1 MTKKE
6 LVELLED
13 LPDDIEL
20 YKVDY
25 NDYDGPEISA
35 LDLPSVRF
43 FIKTDTWGKKQTTK
57 EVVVFSERSERTI
70 ENFVEKSLYEKRAR
84 ETDQMNEVLKGSD
97 FVVKFAMYSSYI
109 TCPNLFNTGDDS
121 YPFRVR
127 DDGLI
132 QVSLGDEKERNK
144 YFPIKDLLKELTERR
159 EKLKEWYRSKLQ

>member
-1 MTKKE
+1 MTKKQ
-6 LVELLED
+6 LVELLQD

-25 NDYDGPEISA
+25 NDYDDGPEISA
-35 LDLPSVRF
+35 LDLPSVRI
-43 FIKTDTWGKKQTTK
+43 FIKTDAWSSTK
-57 EVVVFSERSERTI
+57 EVVLFTERSERTI

-84 ETDQMNEVLKGSD
+84 ETAQMNEALRGSD
-97 FVVKFAMYSSYI
+97 FAVKITTYSSYI
-109 TCPNLFNTGDDS
+109 SCPNLFNTGDDS

-127 DDGLI
+127 EDGLI